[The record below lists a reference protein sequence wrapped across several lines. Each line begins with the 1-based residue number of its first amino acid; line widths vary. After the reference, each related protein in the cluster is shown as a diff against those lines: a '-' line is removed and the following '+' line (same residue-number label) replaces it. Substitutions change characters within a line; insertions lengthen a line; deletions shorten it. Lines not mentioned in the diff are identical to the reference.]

1 MSKNISSTS
10 AIPILNTMLPISL
23 LLETYPSNK
32 DKQSKDNNKQSK
44 DNNVSNN
51 KEGKDKKK
59 VIDTLI
65 IIDSTNVLGN
75 KDLRLEDI
83 TTQLDRV
90 EIKESEDLEDSRSI

>member
-1 MSKNISSTS
+1 
-10 AIPILNTMLPISL
+10 MLPISL

-32 DKQSKDNNKQSK
+32 DKQSK

-90 EIKESEDLEDSRSI
+90 EIEELEDLEDSRSI

>member
-32 DKQSKDNNKQSK
+32 DKQSK

-75 KDLRLEDI
+75 KDLRLKDV
-83 TTQLDRV
+83 TTQLNRV
-90 EIKESEDLEDSRSI
+90 EIEESEDLEDSRSI

>member
-1 MSKNISSTS
+1 
-10 AIPILNTMLPISL
+10 
-23 LLETYPSNK
+23 
-32 DKQSKDNNKQSK
+32 
-44 DNNVSNN
+44 VSNN

-83 TTQLDRV
+83 TT
-90 EIKESEDLEDSRSI
+90 